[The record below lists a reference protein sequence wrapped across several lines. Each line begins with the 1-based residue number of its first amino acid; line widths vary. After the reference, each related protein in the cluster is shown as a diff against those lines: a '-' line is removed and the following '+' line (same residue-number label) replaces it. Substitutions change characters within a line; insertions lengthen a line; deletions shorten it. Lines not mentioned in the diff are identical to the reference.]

1 MQEIETLRSK
11 LHSLEHLRGVSDN
24 KRARERSESE
34 LSSAA
39 TSPPDPR
46 FSLSVKKEVK
56 RSRDY
61 GNTPPKVH
69 QLSTLTQGNRKEAN
83 VSIAYQKIL

>member
-46 FSLSVKKEVK
+46 LSHNVKKEVK
-56 RSRDY
+56 RARDF
-61 GNTPPKVH
+61 GNSPPKHH
-69 QLSTLTQGNRKEAN
+69 QHSTVLQGIRKETN
-83 VSIAYQKIL
+83 VSIC